1 MSSVPSPASRTSS
14 ACGRSITAQT
24 AWQRRTSSSPRW
36 HSCCIVRSKRNS
48 GAAARLDLSA
58 TEALTALNSVRMVDI
73 ALGDGTTKRSVTHGS
88 QRAATV
94 LRALGIEL
102 DPPTPPQRGETVM

>member
-1 MSSVPSPASRTSS
+1 
-14 ACGRSITAQT
+14 
-24 AWQRRTSSSPRW
+24 
-36 HSCCIVRSKRNS
+36 
-48 GAAARLDLSA
+48 
-58 TEALTALNSVRMVDI
+58 MVDI

-102 DPPTPPQRGETVM
+102 DPPTRRSEAKPSCSDKPPYPL